1 MKYYKRLDVYK
12 ASNNEVSLTNMTAHS
27 YNWWQYLTK
36 VELTTGKSLVVFN
49 NSHYSASTSKHQSN
63 ARSLLDKNNIEVDV
77 WLHTTTKALDFP
89 RRAINGEIENLIR
102 KVSKLLEEIDNKGTT
117 KAKNEERAGDIKSII
132 KRIRKLKTIA
142 KQIKGASND

>member
-12 ASNNEVSLTNMTAHS
+12 ASNNEVSLTNMTAYS
-27 YNWWQYLTK
+27 YGWWKYLTK
-36 VELTTGKSLVVFN
+36 VELTTGKSLVIFN
-49 NSHYSASTSKHQSN
+49 NSSYSASTNKHQSN
-63 ARSLLDKNNIEVDV
+63 ARWLLHKNNIEVDV

-117 KAKNEERAGDIKSII
+117 KAKNEERAGDIESII
-132 KRIRKLKTIA
+132 KRIRKLKKIA
-142 KQIKGASND
+142 KQIKGA